1 MKKLIVMVLML
12 MITAVYAEDTD
23 VEITDADAAEV
34 KEVPDVDTKEV
45 PDVDA
50 KDVSEVELNII
61 QGFVDGFT
69 IKCEINSEPAECRCI
84 TAEMRKEDGLILR
97 IVTKGLSLEDKIILR
112 DIRDKCWLRDADA
125 K

>member
-12 MITAVYAEDTD
+12 TITAVYAEDTD
-23 VEITDADAAEV
+23 VETPDADAAEV
-34 KEVPDVDTKEV
+34 KEV

-61 QGFVDGFT
+61 QGFIDGFT
-69 IKCEINSEPAECRCI
+69 IKCEINSEPAECQCI
-84 TAEMRKEDGLILR
+84 TAEMRKEDGFILR
-97 IVTKGLSLEDKIILR
+97 IVTKGLSPEDKIILR
-112 DIRDKCWLRDADA
+112 DIRDRCWLRGSDE